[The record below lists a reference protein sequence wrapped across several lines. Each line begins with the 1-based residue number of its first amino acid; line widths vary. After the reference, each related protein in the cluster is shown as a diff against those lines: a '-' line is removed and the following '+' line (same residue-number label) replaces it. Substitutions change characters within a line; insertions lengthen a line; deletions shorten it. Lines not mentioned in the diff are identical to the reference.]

1 MKLKQFIALVFLLFF
16 ASTGFSEGERQVK
29 PLRLGMLPSLSLQKL
44 FERFTPLQQY
54 LEKTLKRPVI
64 LLTAAN
70 YETYIQR
77 ASEYE
82 YDLYFAAPHMA
93 ALAEADSGYRPVS
106 MFTRDLSGY
115 LIVRKDGPIKKVLDL
130 KGRTVSAPETLA
142 IITMMGETLLEEY
155 QLIPGKDVIIDYTP
169 THNNAILA
177 LTAGKVDAAIASTAI
192 FDIAK
197 PEIRE
202 QLSILSTT
210 KNVSHLMF
218 MASPKLSDT
227 EYAQLIDVM
236 LHFTANGPGKEF
248 FTRAPYGDMAS
259 LTREEMQKMKAYI
272 PKLKQRIT
280 VNK

>member
-1 MKLKQFIALVFLLFF
+1 MKLKQTITLVILLLI
-16 ASTGFSEGERQVK
+16 ASTGFSEDANQVK
-29 PLRLGMLPSLSLQKL
+29 PLRVGMLPSLSLQKL

-54 LEKTLKRPVI
+54 LEKALNRPVI

-106 MFTRDLSGY
+106 MLTRDLSGY
-115 LIVRKDGPIKKVLDL
+115 LIVRKDGPIKKITDL

-142 IITMMGETLLEEY
+142 IITMMGEVLLEDNK
-155 QLIPGKDVIIDYTP
+155 LVPGKDVTIDYSP

-177 LTAGKVDAAIASTAI
+177 LTTGKADAAIASTGV

-202 QLSILSTT
+202 QLTILSTT

-227 EYAQLIDVM
+227 EYTQLVDVM
-236 LHFTANGPGKEF
+236 LRFTANGPGKEF
-248 FTRAPYGDMAS
+248 FTRAPYGDMAT
-259 LTREEMQKMKAYI
+259 LTREEMQKMQPYI

-280 VNK
+280 VKK